1 MKPNSIENFSVAI
14 YVRRIWTVY
23 ALTLALTFLLLAP
36 SAHAQQAQPQESPT
50 PTPTPAVSY
59 PPQLIK
65 EMKQLQQ
72 AALESDYAYR
82 QVAHLSNNIGHRLSG
97 SPQAERAVQ
106 YVAAELRRLGLKV
119 ELQKLMVPHWV
130 RGAESAALVEFPGQA
145 ANTVQKIVLT
155 TLGGSIAT
163 PVGGLT
169 AEVVVVNDF
178 DELAVLGP
186 ERVAGRIVLFNH
198 AFDKQMAAQ
207 GQGGQAYGK
216 AVVYRSDGPSAAA
229 RLGAVAALIRSVGG
243 AEYRLPHTGQT
254 RYAKDAPRIP
264 AAAVTAEDA
273 DLMAYLS
280 RAGRVRMHLT
290 LTPQQLPDAPS
301 YNVIADIKGSEHP
314 EQIVI
319 VSGHLDSWDVGT
331 GALDDAVGVAVAMQV
346 GQLVKQLGLRPRR
359 TIRVIA
365 WMNEENGTVGG
376 KTYAKEYASQM
387 MNHFA
392 AIESDLGAGH
402 PLGFN
407 VKAKP
412 EALPLLAPVSTVL
425 QAIGAGLVQTTN
437 GTGTDIEP
445 MADLGVPTFSPWQD
459 SRTYFNYHHTD
470 ADTLDKVVPRELAEN
485 AAVMAV
491 LAYALANL
499 PEPLPR

>member
-1 MKPNSIENFSVAI
+1 MLKNFSSAI
-14 YVRRIWTVY
+14 YAAVC
-23 ALTLALTFLLLAP
+23 ALTLALTLMLFASSAP
-36 SAHAQQAQPQESPT
+36 AQQAQPQESPA

-59 PPQLIK
+59 PPQLLK
-65 EMKQLQQ
+65 EMRQLQQ
-72 AALESDYAYR
+72 AALESDYAFR
-82 QVAHLSNNIGHRLSG
+82 QVAYLCNNIGHRLSG

-106 YVAAELRRLGLKV
+106 YVAAELRRLGLRV

-130 RGAESAALVEFPGQA
+130 RGTESAALVEFPGQA

-155 TLGGSIAT
+155 TLGGSVAT
-163 PVGGLT
+163 PPKGLT

-178 DELAVLGP
+178 AELAALGP
-186 ERVAGRIVLFNH
+186 QRVAGKIVLFNYP
-198 AFDKQMAAQ
+198 FDKQMAAQ

-254 RYAKDAPRIP
+254 RYAVDAPRIP

-273 DLMAYLS
+273 EMMAYLA
-280 RAGRVRMHLT
+280 RGGRVRMHLT

-331 GALDDAVGVAVAMQV
+331 GALDDAAGVAMAMQV
-346 GQLVKQLGLRPRR
+346 AQLIKQLGLRLRR
-359 TIRVIA
+359 TIRIIA
-365 WMNEENGTVGG
+365 WMNEENGLVGG
-376 KTYAKEYASQM
+376 KTYAKEYAAEM
-387 MNHFA
+387 KNHFA
-392 AIESDLGAGH
+392 AIESDMGAGH

-425 QAIGAGLVQTTN
+425 QTIGAGLVQTVG
-437 GTGTDIEP
+437 GTGADISP

-459 SRTYFNYHHTD
+459 SRTYFNYHHTE
-470 ADTLDKVVPRELAEN
+470 ADTLDKIVPRELAEN
-485 AAVMAV
+485 AAVMSV